1 MPGHICNA
9 AGERMTSYT
18 SDAEAC
24 RWWADNGRRGDYL
37 DDTGELVSRVLVTLW
52 PEADALI
59 DRNGC
64 AIVRGLPD

>member
-1 MPGHICNA
+1 MPNIRNA
-9 AGERMTSYT
+9 AGEVMTTYL

-24 RWWADNGRRGDYL
+24 RWWAEQGRRGDYL

-52 PEADALI
+52 PEADARI

-64 AIVRGLPD
+64 AIVTNLPD